1 VVIEFGRCGSIEA
14 MRSAKGPGGYRWWA
28 LRVGGYSAFVEWSPE
43 AIHRGSRG
51 WSVEDGSLEV
61 WAGPLYAV
69 AGPERLP
76 QQHQQADGGET
87 LAA

>member
-14 MRSAKGPGGYRWWA
+14 MRFKDGRKRSWA
-28 LRVGGYSAFVEWSPE
+28 LRVGRYSAFLEWHPDT
-43 AIHRGSRG
+43 IHRGSRG
-51 WSVEDGSLEV
+51 WSVEDGSLEA

-69 AGPERLP
+69 VGPEELP
-76 QQHQQADGGET
+76 QRQAGGGET